1 MTAPLDHA
9 ADFERGPRGRFDSAL
24 RDEVL
29 RGLRAPRKSLPPKL
43 FYDDTGASLFERICT
58 LPEYYP
64 TRTELGI
71 LESCVGELASLAGP
85 GCALIEYGSGAGT
98 KVRLLLDALDNPAAY
113 VPIDI
118 AAEQLAR
125 VAGEVAAEYP
135 AVAVRP
141 VLADYT
147 RAFSLPALPPHA
159 RRVAFFPG
167 STIGNFD
174 PAAAADFLGRI
185 RRTVGDSGALI
196 LGADRIKDRATLES
210 AYDDAQGVTAAFNL
224 NMLARLN
231 RELGA
236 DFDLAT
242 FMHRAC
248 WDARARRV
256 EMHLVSLRDQVVTVA
271 GDRIPFERGESI
283 WTESSYKFDEASLR
297 ELATGAG
304 FAIERLWTDVDDR
317 FWVGF
322 MRAA

>member
-1 MTAPLDHA
+1 MTTPLDNA
-9 ADFERGPRGRFDSAL
+9 ADFERVRRGQFDPAL

-29 RGLRAPRKSLPPKL
+29 RGLRAVRKTLPPKL
-43 FYDDTGASLFERICT
+43 FYDDTGASLFERICA

-71 LESCVGELASLAGP
+71 LERCVGELARLAGP
-85 GCALIEYGSGAGT
+85 ECALIEYGSGAGV
-98 KVRLLLDALDNPAAY
+98 KVRLLLDALDRPVAY

-125 VAGEVAAEYP
+125 VAGEIAAEYP
-135 AVAVRP
+135 GVAVRP
-141 VLADYT
+141 VRADYT
-147 RAFSLPALPPHA
+147 RAFSLPPLPPNA

-174 PAAAADFLGRI
+174 PAAAATFLGRI
-185 RRTVGDSGALI
+185 RRTVGDDGALI
-196 LGADRIKDRATLES
+196 LGADRIKDRETLES

-224 NMLARLN
+224 NMLRRLN

-236 DFDLAT
+236 DFDLES

-248 WDARARRV
+248 WDSRAHRV

-271 GDRIPFERGESI
+271 GERIPFESGESV
-283 WTESSYKFDEASLR
+283 WTESSYKFDEDSLR
-297 ELATGAG
+297 ELATSAG
-304 FAIERLWTDVDDR
+304 FGIEKLWTDEDDR

-322 MRAA
+322 MRAV